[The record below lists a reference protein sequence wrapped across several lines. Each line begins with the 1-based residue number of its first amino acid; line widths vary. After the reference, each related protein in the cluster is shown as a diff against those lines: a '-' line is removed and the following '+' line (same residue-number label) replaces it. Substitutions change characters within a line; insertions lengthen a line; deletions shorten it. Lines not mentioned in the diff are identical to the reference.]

1 MITENKLFKEFQEIT
16 SSFKMN
22 VFKGDQGIQ
31 GGAKMDF
38 EIHNVDSD
46 VKQSMVFESIDKCFN
61 VVSKTMIDQD
71 KGKFKK
77 FLEDK
82 TNGLSSFRIAFI
94 EI

>member
-1 MITENKLFKEFQEIT
+1 MKSEDKLFREFQEIT

-22 VFKGDQGIQ
+22 IFKNNNGIQ

-38 EIHNVDSD
+38 EIHPIDSD
-46 VKQSMVFESIDKCFN
+46 IKHSMVFDSIDTCFN

-71 KGKFKK
+71 KEKFKK

-82 TNGLSSFRIAFI
+82 TNGLSSFRIAYI
-94 EI
+94 EK